1 MQFADLDEIDR
12 QILAVLQEDGRLS
25 NLALAERVGLSAAP
39 CLRRVRALENSG
51 VILRYVA
58 LLDAR
63 AVDFAVTVFAQVRLR
78 RPSELEVE
86 AFESAVRARPEVL
99 ECFLMSGEADYLL
112 RIVVPDVA
120 AYERFLKDSLTRL
133 QNVASI
139 RSTFALRQ
147 AKYSTALPITFEPQ
161 HETATKP
168 RPPRKDDVNRHR
180 DSRDRRSVRGRSK
193 R

>member
-1 MQFADLDEIDR
+1 MQLPDLDDIDR
-12 QILAVLQEDGRLS
+12 RILVALQEDGRLS

-39 CLRRVRALENSG
+39 CLRRVRALERSG

-63 AVDFAVTVFAQVRLR
+63 AVDCAVTVFAQVRLN
-78 RPSELEVE
+78 RPGERELE
-86 AFESAVRARPEVL
+86 AFESAVSTRPEVL
-99 ECFLMSGEADYLL
+99 DCFLMSGEADYLL

-147 AKYSTALPITFEPQ
+147 AKYSTALPVTFEPRR
-161 HETATKP
+161 ESAT
-168 RPPRKDDVNRHR
+168 RSRPRKDTVNGVR
-180 DSRDRRSVRGRSK
+180 DSRDPRLRRGRSK

>member
-1 MQFADLDEIDR
+1 MGFTDFDDIDLK
-12 QILAVLQEDGRLS
+12 ILATLQEEARLS
-25 NLALAERVGLSAAP
+25 NLALAERVGLSTAP

-63 AVDFAVTVFAQVRLR
+63 AVDFAVTVFAQVRLN
-78 RPSELEVE
+78 RPSERELE
-86 AFESAVRARPEVL
+86 AFESAVKLRPEVL
-99 ECFLMSGEADYLL
+99 ECYLMSGEADYLL

-133 QNVASI
+133 ENIASI

-147 AKYSTALPITFEPQ
+147 AKYSTALPIMLEER
-161 HETATKP
+161 HDSATER
-168 RPPRKDDVNRHR
+168 RP
-180 DSRDRRSVRGRSK
+180 SRDDAVNVRGAPDRGRGRRRRK

>member
-1 MQFADLDEIDR
+1 MQIPDFDDIDR
-12 QILAVLQEDGRLS
+12 RILIALQESGRLS

-39 CLRRVRALENSG
+39 CMRRVRALESAG

-63 AVDFAVTVFAQVRLR
+63 AVDFAVTVFAQVRLS
-78 RPSELEVE
+78 RPGERELE

-99 ECFLMSGEADYLL
+99 ECYLMSGEADYLL

-120 AYERFLKDSLTRL
+120 AYERFLKDSLTRF

-147 AKYSTALPITFEPQ
+147 AKYSTALPITFEPRPGS
-161 HETATKP
+161 AGKF
-168 RPPRKDDVNRHR
+168 RPPRKDAVNGAR
-180 DSRDRRSVRGRSK
+180 DSRDQRSARGRGK

>member
-1 MQFADLDEIDR
+1 MQLRALDDIDR
-12 QILAVLQEDGRLS
+12 KILTVLQEDGRLS
-25 NLALAERVGLSAAP
+25 NIALAERVGLSAAP
-39 CLRRVRALENSG
+39 CLRRVRALEQSG

-63 AVDFAVTVFAQVRLR
+63 AVDFAVTVFAQVRLG
-78 RPSELEVE
+78 RPSERELE

-133 QNVASI
+133 ENVASI

-147 AKYSTALPITFEPQ
+147 AKYSTALPITFERPR
-161 HETATKP
+161 ESATKR
-168 RPPRKDDVNRHR
+168 RPPREDTVTVRR
-180 DSRDRRSVRGRSK
+180 DARERRSRRRRDRR
-193 R
+193 

>member
-1 MQFADLDEIDR
+1 MQLPKLDDIDR
-12 QILAVLQEDGRLS
+12 KILAALQEHGRLS
-25 NLALAERVGLSAAP
+25 NLALAEHVGLSAAP
-39 CLRRVRALENSG
+39 CLRRVRMLEESG
-51 VILRYVA
+51 VISRYVA

-63 AVDFAVTVFAQVRLR
+63 AVDFAVTVFAQVRLS
-78 RPSELEVE
+78 RPSERELE

-99 ECFLMSGEADYLL
+99 ECFLMSGEADYQL

-133 QNVASI
+133 ENVASI

-147 AKYSTALPITFEPQ
+147 AKYSTALPITFEQPR
-161 HETATKP
+161 ETAARS
-168 RPPRKDDVNRHR
+168 RPARRNAVTVRR
-180 DSRDRRSVRGRSK
+180 DAHDRRSLRRRKK